1 MASSSVGN
9 EPNTTGISCN
19 DEDCQMLQNSS
30 FVSNTNIDE
39 SHEIIEPQTKKAKTL
54 TSDVWNF
61 FVKLGLGKDG
71 KEKCKC
77 KACGKEYTC
86 ASKSG
91 TSHLARHIPRCH
103 MVPQFQDVGGML
115 IDYEGK
121 LRKGKFDSN
130 MNREILSELI
140 ISHDLPFSIVEWR
153 VFRKYQKF
161 LNEDCRSISRKTA
174 KCDVMKKFK
183 IEKENLKKQLGQIP
197 GRVCL
202 TSDCWTTCTN
212 IGYISLTAHYV
223 DKDWK
228 LKSKILSFTHMQ
240 PPHTGH
246 DLALKVLEFLKDWGI
261 ERKIFSITLDN
272 ASSNDNMQNMLKEHL
287 CLSNSLLLN
296 REFFHIRC
304 SAHILNLIVQ
314 DGLKVASDALHKIR
328 QSVHYVRASESRKKQ
343 LFQCVEQVGG
353 IDTLIG
359 LRSDCITRW
368 NSTYT
373 MLESAIN
380 YHRAFHSL
388 SLIDKNY
395 RWSPSN
401 DEWVRA
407 TSMCEF
413 LKPFYTITNLIS
425 RSSYP
430 TSNLYFGEIWRI
442 ELLLTTNLA
451 NEDLLIQ
458 SMCCRMKEKF
468 DKYWSEYSV
477 VLAFGAILDPTKKL
491 NFLRYTYSR
500 LDSSSHE
507 EKLEGVK
514 KALYALFEEY
524 RNKGASTNLASFSSN
539 VNQQPSI
546 VRGEKE
552 KLPTYD
558 VS

>member
-1 MASSSVGN
+1 M
-9 EPNTTGISCN
+9 
-19 DEDCQMLQNSS
+19 
-30 FVSNTNIDE
+30 
-39 SHEIIEPQTKKAKTL
+39 
-54 TSDVWNF
+54 
-61 FVKLGLGKDG
+61 KLGLGKDG

-121 LRKGKFDSN
+121 LRKRKFDSN

-183 IEKENLKKQLGQIP
+183 IEKENLKQQLGQIL
-197 GRVCL
+197 GRLCL
-202 TSDCWTTCTN
+202 TSDCWTACTN

-228 LKSKILSFTHMQ
+228 LKSKILSFAHMQ

-261 ERKIFSITLDN
+261 ERKIFSINLDN

-296 REFFHIRC
+296 GEFFHIRC

-353 IDTLIG
+353 IDTSIG

-380 YHRAFHSL
+380 YRRAFHSL

-425 RSSYP
+425 GSSYP

-442 ELLLTTNLA
+442 ELLLTSNLA
-451 NEDLLIQ
+451 NKDLLIQ

-477 VLAFGAILDPTKKL
+477 VLAFGAILDPTKKP

-507 EKLEGVK
+507 EKLEG
-514 KALYALFEEY
+514 
-524 RNKGASTNLASFSSN
+524 G
-539 VNQQPSI
+539 
-546 VRGEKE
+546 KE
-552 KLPTYD
+552 GFVCTF
-558 VS
+558 